1 MKKIVY
7 KNIIFIALFVLMSF
21 TTAYATNV
29 TGGSYKVLD
38 KSSYDVAST
47 NIRNEINQ
55 INDKIKNYTKY
66 KDEVLAKANLSINGT
81 TEVTPENQNKI
92 KELIKNIPKDLRKEK
107 TLTADS
113 SISTLV
119 KNEAYDKALEK
130 LQDILTDRKKELNEI
145 EKSIEIFKQIDKLLE

>member
-1 MKKIVY
+1 
-7 KNIIFIALFVLMSF
+7 MSF

-29 TGGSYKVLD
+29 AGGSYKVLD
-38 KSSYDVAST
+38 KSSYDVAAT

-92 KELIKNIPKDLRKEK
+92 KELIKNIPKDSRKEK

>member
-1 MKKIVY
+1 
-7 KNIIFIALFVLMSF
+7 MSF

-29 TGGSYKVLD
+29 VGGSYKVLD
-38 KSSYDVAST
+38 KSSYDVAAA

-92 KELIKNIPKDLRKEK
+92 KELIKNIPKDSRKEK